1 VKWILTFALTLML
14 ASTATAVQE
23 SRQVGP
29 YTVSFNMNT
38 PQAYTVEPAQ
48 TQSTPSG
55 TADLLTIV
63 TNNETG
69 ATIGI
74 TQYNNLTD
82 STVVVGKTIR
92 SMNMILSGL
101 NVSSSPVD
109 MVIDDKPGF
118 VITGVATVPAGAPD
132 AGTQVA
138 LYEASYWLDSVNC
151 QCGPV
156 SVGKTN
162 IVIRSTY
169 SQEITQGLLSSLHVT
184 GGATAGTADMG
195 TPTAAGQQAQLPP
208 TTVGQVVAP
217 PVKFS

>member
-1 VKWILTFALTLML
+1 ML
-14 ASTATAVQE
+14 ASTAMAAQE

-38 PQAYTVEPAQ
+38 PQTYTVEPAQ

-101 NVSSSPVD
+101 NVSSAPED
-109 MVIDDKPGF
+109 MVIDGKPGF
-118 VITGVATVPAGAPD
+118 VITGVATIPAGAPG
-132 AGTQVA
+132 AGSQVA
-138 LYEASYWLDSVNC
+138 LYETSYWLDSDNC

-156 SVGKTN
+156 SVGRTN
-162 IVIRSTY
+162 VVVRSTY
-169 SQEITQGLLSSLHVT
+169 SQDITQGLLSSLHVT
-184 GGATAGTADMG
+184 GGAAGTADMG
-195 TPTAAGQQAQLPP
+195 TQTAAGQQAQLPP
-208 TTVGQVVAP
+208 TAVGQVVAP
-217 PVKFS
+217 L